1 MHDAGAGG
9 LSSLALGVNSP
20 RSYNGADGPRVAIAH
35 DYLTQRGGAE
45 RVVLSMSRA
54 FPDAPIYT
62 LLYDPPRTYPEFAER
77 DIRVSRLNSI
87 TPFRR
92 HHRVA
97 LPVLATAAQSMF
109 IDADVVVISTSGWA
123 HGMQTRGHKLVFC
136 HTPAHWLYMAAEYLG
151 ESAPWT
157 ERIGL
162 TTMSPYLKR
171 WDRRAALSADVYL
184 ANSTLTQRRIERA
197 YGRRAD
203 ILHSPVA
210 DASDTAEPIDDVRRW
225 SQPDGT
231 FYLCVARLLPY
242 KNVDRVIRAF
252 AATDRRLVV
261 VGAGPEE
268 KRLGALASPN
278 VLMLSG
284 LRDAQITWLYRRC
297 QALIAA
303 SYEDFGLTPIEAAAQ
318 GKPSVTLRWG
328 GYLDTV
334 DELVTGIYFD
344 EPQPAAIAE
353 ALDRFET
360 MDFDAGTIRKH
371 AEQFTETRFA
381 AALYDAV
388 DGLAGASST
397 QREG

>member
-1 MHDAGAGG
+1 MLNSSACG
-9 LSSLALGVNSP
+9 LSSLSLGVDTRRRYDGS
-20 RSYNGADGPRVAIAH
+20 DGPRVAIAH

-62 LLYDPPRTYPEFAER
+62 LLYDPPGTYPAFSQR

-87 TPFRR
+87 APFRK
-92 HHRVA
+92 HHRIA
-97 LPVLATAAQSMF
+97 LPVLATAAQSMC
-109 IDADVVVISTSGWA
+109 IDADVVVISSSGWA
-123 HGMQTRGHKLVFC
+123 HGMQTRGRKLVFC

-151 ESAPWT
+151 ETAPWV
-157 ERIGL
+157 ERAGL
-162 TTMSPYLKR
+162 AAMSPYLKR
-171 WDRRAALSADVYL
+171 WDRRAARSADLYL
-184 ANSTLTQRRIERA
+184 ANSTLTQRRIAGA
-197 YGRRAD
+197 YGIQAE
-203 ILHSPVA
+203 IIHSPVA
-210 DASDTAEPIDDVRRW
+210 DASDIAEPIDEFQQW
-225 SQPDGT
+225 SKPDGA

-252 AATDRRLVV
+252 AGSDRRLVV
-261 VGAGPEE
+261 VGAGPEK
-268 KRLGALASPN
+268 KRLEMLGMPN

-284 LRDAQITWLYRRC
+284 LRDSQVVWLYRRC
-297 QALIAA
+297 RALIAA

-344 EPQPAAIAE
+344 EPQPTAIAQ

-360 MDFDAGTIRKH
+360 MRFDADRIRKH
-371 AEQFTETRFA
+371 AERFTETRFA
-381 AALYDAV
+381 AGLYDVV
-388 DGLAGASST
+388 DRLADDG
-397 QREG
+397 RMPG